1 MTGNTSRWKSWT
13 LSLLAVL
20 LTCLYPCFF
29 LFAQNA
35 REASAGDMLPFF
47 LIFFITALGILLFF
61 GIFVRNISRAATLS
75 CLAMLVIINFSMIT
89 DSIKD
94 RLPWFQD
101 RFFLLFA
108 ALVLLALLVLCIKKK
123 PNLTAVC
130 GVIALTFGILTA
142 VSALQAIPK
151 LIQVASYQPEERDS
165 QGSNV
170 EFQGQTPNVYYLIFD
185 EYGGDE
191 NLESYFGFDNSSF
204 YVQLEEQGFSIS
216 HSSRNTES
224 CWSDT
229 LIPNMLNLDYVAD
242 DSMPERIRR
251 NYLKDPTLAQLFRS
265 NGYQINLIN
274 HRSYLD
280 ISGARELTQGQT
292 EDTISDYLF
301 HNSIY
306 CKLPW
311 VKDKLSLW
319 MFENYRDNYQ
329 GPLENALDAL
339 KNCYRAAQ
347 GQPTLTISYIQCPH
361 APFLY
366 NADGSVRDLFNG
378 WQWKDASLYPGQ
390 LQYLNTVIL
399 ETIDNI
405 QKNDPDAVILLQ
417 SDHGARVPL
426 HMVEQYGG
434 PRFDAEAETPIM
446 QSVLC
451 CAYIPG
457 ESINIEGDTCIN
469 AARKTIDAV
478 FGTQLGAI
486 TPASGYVLDEIY
498 NAKPHPEETTVMPSA
513 TPTHT
518 PDASLSPTPSP
529 SYLPLPSDDIP
540 VLPQPPQR
548 KPPADPPAPPPAK
561 NPPPK
566 PANPPEQA

>member
-1 MTGNTSRWKSWT
+1 MTGNTPRWKSWT

-20 LTCLYPCFF
+20 LTCLYPCVF
-29 LFAQNA
+29 LFGQNA
-35 REASAGDMLPFF
+35 SEASAGDMLPFF
-47 LIFFITALGILLFF
+47 LIFFITALGCLLFF
-61 GIFVRNISRAATLS
+61 AIFVRNISHAATLS
-75 CLAMLVIINFSMIT
+75 CLAMLVVINFSMIT

-108 ALVLLALLVLCIKKK
+108 ALVLLVLLILCIKKK
-123 PNLTAVC
+123 PNLTAAC

-142 VSALQAIPK
+142 ISLLQAIPK
-151 LIQVASYQPEERDS
+151 LIQVASYQPEEHDS
-165 QGSNV
+165 QESNV

-191 NLESYFGFDNSSF
+191 NLESYFGFDNSAF
-204 YVQLEEQGFSIS
+204 YAQLEERGFSIS

-306 CKLPW
+306 CKIPW
-311 VKDKLSLW
+311 VKDKLSRW

-339 KNCYRAAQ
+339 KNCYQAAQ

-366 NADGSVRDLFNG
+366 NADGSVRDLFNA
-378 WQWKDASLYPGQ
+378 WLWKDASLYPGQ

-457 ESINIEGDTCIN
+457 EIIDIEGDTCIN

-478 FGTQLGAI
+478 FGTQLGSI
-486 TPASGYVLDEIY
+486 TPASGYVIDEIY
-498 NAKPHPEETTVMPSA
+498 NAEPHPEETTVMPSA
-513 TPTHT
+513 TSTHT

-540 VLPQPPQR
+540 VLPQPPQGN
-548 KPPADPPAPPPAK
+548 PPADPPAPPPPG